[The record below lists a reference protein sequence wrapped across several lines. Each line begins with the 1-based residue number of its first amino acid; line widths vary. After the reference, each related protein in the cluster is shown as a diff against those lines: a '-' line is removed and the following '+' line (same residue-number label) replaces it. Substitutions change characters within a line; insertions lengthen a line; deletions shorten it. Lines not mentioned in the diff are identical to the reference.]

1 MLVELRV
8 QELGVIADLDVVLGP
23 GLTALTGETGAGK
36 TLVVD
41 ALSLLLGGRA
51 DGAAVRAGAHEA
63 LVEGRFVDD
72 SGAEVVLARAVPAS
86 GRSRGFVDGRMASA
100 AQLAA
105 AGSALVDLYGQH
117 EHQSLL
123 RPSAQRQALDRFAG
137 VDLGPVRALRRE
149 IAEIDAQV
157 DALGGDDAM
166 RARELDLL
174 AYELA
179 ESDGLEI
186 VSADEDEMLAEQELL
201 LANATALREALVA
214 AHGELVAEVPAGAAE
229 RAGAALRLLEHHGP
243 LAAHAARLRSLLAE
257 LEDVATEL
265 RRASEVVEEDPGRL
279 AWIRERRERLRRVV
293 RKHGES
299 LGDVLVFADGARR
312 RAGELAA
319 ADETRSALVARRAVL
334 ARELELAESTVGS
347 ARRRAAPALA
357 RQVERHFA
365 DLALPGAR
373 LEVALAETGPADDV
387 ELLLASNP
395 GEPFQPLAR
404 SASGGELARTMLAVR
419 LVLTTGPPTL
429 VFDEVDAGIG
439 GAAALAVGRALA
451 ELAHERQVLVV
462 THLAQVAAYADS
474 QIAVAKVLDG
484 GRSVT
489 TARAVEGE
497 ERLAE
502 LARMLS
508 GHPDS
513 VTARRH
519 AAEIL
524 VAAGRA

>member
-8 QELGVIADLDVVLGP
+8 RELGVIADLDVVLGP

-51 DGAAVRAGAHEA
+51 DGAVVRSGAPEA
-63 LVEGRFVDD
+63 LVEGRFVDEQ
-72 SGAEVVLARAVPAS
+72 GEEVVLARAVPAS
-86 GRSRGFVDGRMASA
+86 GRSRGFVDGRMASVA
-100 AQLAA
+100 LLAET
-105 AGSALVDLYGQH
+105 GSGLVDLYGQH
-117 EHQSLL
+117 EHQSLV
-123 RPSAQRQALDRFAG
+123 RPTAQRQALDRFAG
-137 VDLGPVRALRRE
+137 VDLGPVRALRRA
-149 IAEIDAQV
+149 IADLDAQV
-157 DALGGDDAM
+157 DALGGDDAT

-179 ESDGLEI
+179 EIDGLEI
-186 VSADEDEMLAEQELL
+186 ASADEDETLAEQEAM
-201 LANATALREALVA
+201 LADATALRDALVA
-214 AHGELVAEVPAGAAE
+214 AHGELANDAPAAAGE
-229 RAGAALRLLEHHGP
+229 RARAALRLLEQHEA
-243 LAAHAARLRSLLAE
+243 LAGHASHLRSVLAE
-257 LEDVATEL
+257 MDDVASEL
-265 RRASEVVEEDPGRL
+265 RRAAEVVEEDPERL
-279 AWIRERRERLRRVV
+279 AWVRERRERLRRVV
-293 RKHGES
+293 RKHGEN
-299 LGDVLVFADGARR
+299 LGDVLAFAESARR
-312 RAGELAA
+312 RAGELVA
-319 ADETRSALVARRAVL
+319 ADETRSSLAVRRSALVA
-334 ARELELAESTVGS
+334 ELEVAENAVGA

-357 RQVERHFA
+357 RQVEQHFG
-365 DLALPGAR
+365 DLALAGAR

-404 SASGGELARTMLAVR
+404 AASGGELARTMLALR
-419 LVLTTGPPTL
+419 LVLTAGPPTL

-451 ELAHERQVLVV
+451 ELALERQVLVV

-489 TARAVEGE
+489 IARPVEGD

-513 VTARRH
+513 ATARRH

-524 VAAGRA
+524 VAAGRS